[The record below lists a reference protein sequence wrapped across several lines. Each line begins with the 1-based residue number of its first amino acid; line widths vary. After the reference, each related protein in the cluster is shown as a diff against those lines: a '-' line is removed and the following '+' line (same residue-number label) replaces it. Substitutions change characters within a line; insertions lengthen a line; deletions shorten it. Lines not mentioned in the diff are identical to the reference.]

1 VLDALPLRRRK
12 ARAAA
17 KEKAMEK
24 FTNARIY
31 RQHDEVSEILVDR
44 GIIKLVGKG
53 LPKADEEIDLH
64 GRLVVP
70 PYVDAHLHLDY
81 VYTGRNDGAGNST
94 GTLFEGI
101 ARWHDVK
108 KSQTREDARERAVRG
123 IREEVS
129 RGVQFIRTHID
140 VDDPK
145 LTGLK
150 AMLEIREQLRDNV
163 TIQIVAFP
171 QEGMYAY
178 KGGDAMVEE
187 ALTMGAD
194 CVGGI
199 PHFEWAREIGE
210 KSIHRT
216 VELAVK
222 YDKLIDVHCDE
233 TDDVMSRFVEL
244 LNALVMAEGI
254 GARAAASHTCSF
266 GSADNAYAF
275 RMMDLFRKS
284 GLNFIALP
292 TENAYLQG
300 RQDTYPK
307 RRGLTRVK
315 ELWESGINVCFGQD
329 SINDPWYPVGN
340 GNLMNIL
347 DNGIHLAQ
355 TMSFEELDR
364 CLDLIT
370 YNGARTLNVE
380 EQYGIEEGKPANF
393 LVLNADTP
401 FEAVRQRADVLA
413 SIRNGEYLFKRPE
426 PSYEVE
432 LDVFR
437 KTG

>member
-1 VLDALPLRRRK
+1 MKKFSNAL
-12 ARAAA
+12 
-17 KEKAMEK
+17 
-24 FTNARIY
+24 IY
-31 RQHDEVSEILVDR
+31 RQHNEASEILVDK
-44 GIIKLVGKG
+44 GVIKQIGKK
-53 LPKADEEIDLH
+53 LPKADEEIDLQ

-81 VYTGRNDGAGNST
+81 VYTAGSEGATNTS

-108 KSQTREDARERAVRG
+108 KTQTLDDAKERALKG
-123 IREEVS
+123 IQEEVS
-129 RGVQFIRTHID
+129 KGIQFIRTHID
-140 VDDPK
+140 VDDPR

-150 AMLEIREQLRDNV
+150 AMLEIREQLKDKV

-178 KGGDAMVEE
+178 KGGVEMIEE
-187 ALTMGAD
+187 ALKMGAD
-194 CVGGI
+194 CVGAI

-222 YDKLIDVHCDE
+222 YGKLIDVHCDE

-254 GARAAASHTCSF
+254 GTRTAASHTCSF

-275 RMMDLFRKS
+275 RMMGLFQRS
-284 GLNFIALP
+284 GLNFISLP

-355 TMSFEELDR
+355 TMSFEELDK

-370 YNGARTLNVE
+370 CNGARTLNVE
-380 EQYGIEEGKPANF
+380 DQYGIEEGKPANF
-393 LVLNADTP
+393 LVLDANSP

-413 SIRNGEYLFKRPE
+413 SIRHGEYLFKRPD
-426 PSYEVE
+426 PSYEIAPD
-432 LDVFR
+432 LFR
-437 KTG
+437 KTR